1 MHTHSGIEVMS
12 LSRRFLNSEF
22 HKIWFIQK
30 IKYYYNCNLLIKL
43 ISPLKINFYVVSHPP
58 MHRHSGIEVLSLSR
72 RFLNSEFHKIW
83 FIQKI
88 KYYYN
93 CNLLIKLISPLKI
106 NFYVVSL
113 PPMHRH
119 SGIEV
124 MSLSRRFLNS
134 EFHEIWLIQ
143 KIKSYYNCNLLI
155 LLIKLISPLKIN
167 FYVVSLP
174 PMHRHSGI
182 EVMSL
187 SRRFLNSEFHE
198 IWFIQKIKYY
208 YNCNLL
214 ILLIKLISPLKIN
227 FYVVSLPSMHRH
239 SGIEVMSLSRRFLN
253 SEFHEIW
260 FIQKLKYYYNCNLLI
275 LLIKLIS
282 PLKINFYV
290 VSLPPMHRH
299 SGIEV
304 MILSRRFLNSEFHEI
319 WF

>member
-30 IKYYYNCNLLIKL
+30 IKYYYNCN
-43 ISPLKINFYVVSHPP
+43 
-58 MHRHSGIEVLSLSR
+58 
-72 RFLNSEFHKIW
+72 
-83 FIQKI
+83 
-88 KYYYN
+88 
-93 CNLLIKLISPLKI
+93 
-106 NFYVVSL
+106 
-113 PPMHRH
+113 
-119 SGIEV
+119 
-124 MSLSRRFLNS
+124 
-134 EFHEIWLIQ
+134 
-143 KIKSYYNCNLLI
+143 

-260 FIQKLKYYYNCNLLI
+260 FIQKLKYNYNYH

-282 PLKINFYV
+282 PLKINFYAY
-290 VSLPPMHRH
+290 SLSPMHRH
-299 SGIEV
+299 SGIVV
-304 MILSRRFLNSEFHEI
+304 MSLSRRFLNSEFHEI
-319 WF
+319 WFLQKIKYNYNYHLLIKLISHTKTKYI

>member
-43 ISPLKINFYVVSHPP
+43 ISPLKINFYVVS
-58 MHRHSGIEVLSLSR
+58 
-72 RFLNSEFHKIW
+72 
-83 FIQKI
+83 
-88 KYYYN
+88 
-93 CNLLIKLISPLKI
+93 
-106 NFYVVSL
+106 L

-119 SGIEV
+119 
-124 MSLSRRFLNS
+124 
-134 EFHEIWLIQ
+134 
-143 KIKSYYNCNLLI
+143 Y
-155 LLIKLISPLKIN
+155 
-167 FYVVSLP
+167 
-174 PMHRHSGI
+174 GI

-214 ILLIKLISPLKIN
+214 ILLIKLISPLKID
-227 FYVVSLPSMHRH
+227 FYVVYLPPMHRH

-260 FIQKLKYYYNCNLLI
+260 FIQKIKYYYNYYLLILLIKLISTLKINFYAYSLQPMHRHSGIEVLSISRRFLNSEFHEIWFIQKIKYYYNCNLLI

-290 VSLPPMHRH
+290 VSHPPMHRH

-304 MILSRRFLNSEFHEI
+304 LSLSRRFLNSEFHEI
-319 WF
+319 WFIQKIKYYYNCNLLILLIKLNSPLKINF